1 MPEKAN
7 AIRKL
12 CLIGAESV
20 GKTSLIKRFILNIFD
35 DKYLRTLGTK
45 VSKKVV
51 EVEHPD
57 KDVQVNL
64 TMLIWDIMG
73 QDTFRPLLQDSYF
86 YGAAGGLAVFDLTRK
101 ETLTELEGWIESLRN
116 IAGNIPIVVLA
127 NKNDLEDQIQ
137 VDKAELDEFASKH
150 NLPTYYSSAKTG
162 ESVQEGFIKIGKM
175 MTENI

>member
-51 EVEHPD
+51 EVHHTD
-57 KDVQVNL
+57 KDLQVNL
-64 TMLIWDIMG
+64 TMLVWDIMG

-101 ETLTELEGWIESLRN
+101 ETLEELEGWIESLQN
-116 IAGNIPIVVLA
+116 IAGKVPIVVFA
-127 NKNDLEDQIQ
+127 NKFDLKGEIEIQ
-137 VDKAELDEFASKH
+137 DDKIEEFAKK
-150 NLPTYYSSAKTG
+150 NDYPLYYTSAKTG
-162 ESVQEGFIKIGKM
+162 EKVQEGFLEIGKL
-175 MTENI
+175 MTVNL

>member
-51 EVEHPD
+51 EVQHSD
-57 KDVQVNL
+57 KDLQVNL
-64 TMLIWDIMG
+64 TMLVWDIMG

-101 ETLTELEGWIESLRN
+101 ETLDELEGWIESLRN
-116 IAGNIPIVVLA
+116 IAGKVPIVIFA
-127 NKNDLEDQIQ
+127 NKYDLKDQIEIQ
-137 VDKAELDEFASKH
+137 GDKIEEFAQK
-150 NLPTYYSSAKTG
+150 NDYQLYYTSAKTG
-162 ESVQEGFIKIGKM
+162 EKVQEGFLEIGKL
-175 MTENI
+175 MTVNL